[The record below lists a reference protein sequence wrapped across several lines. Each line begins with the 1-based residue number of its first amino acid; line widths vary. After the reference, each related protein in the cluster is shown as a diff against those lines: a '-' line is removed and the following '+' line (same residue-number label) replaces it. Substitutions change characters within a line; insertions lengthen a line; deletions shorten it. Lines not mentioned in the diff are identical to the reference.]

1 MILIQGFDDELK
13 RRDIFLD
20 ISKEFDK
27 VWHEGFIYK
36 LPRNVICDNLSQLL
50 LTFLDSRK
58 QRGLLN
64 CKCSS

>member
-13 RRDIFLD
+13 GIDIFLD

-36 LPRNVICDNLSQLL
+36 LLPRHYCQ
-50 LTFLDSRK
+50 
-58 QRGLLN
+58 
-64 CKCSS
+64 